1 MHPPHPQA
9 AQENKAELNDEF
21 FAVLRTLLQSQ
32 AVSCCHATDQSLPLA
47 PAAGAANPAALL
59 SSCSRCHGGQ
69 HCYAAPTPAVS
80 CPPPLPPMRPPPN
93 GTQFKQATDASAP
106 GNTRVLAAGV
116 LSVFDG
122 AWRAAL
128 EARQ

>member
-1 MHPPHPQA
+1 MADSTVALHPYQLPPALHHSPHA
-9 AQENKAELNDEF
+9 
-21 FAVLRTLLQSQ
+21 S
-32 AVSCCHATDQSLPLA
+32 
-47 PAAGAANPAALL
+47 
-59 SSCSRCHGGQ
+59 
-69 HCYAAPTPAVS
+69 
-80 CPPPLPPMRPPPN
+80 PPLN

-116 LSVFDG
+116 LSVLDG